1 LIDRYE
7 QAKISTIVAESQEI
21 FHIGLKYNEGSQSFK
36 WVSGEDVTYTNWG
49 NNQPGDK
56 KTAISGKSLPLLTFK

>member
-1 LIDRYE
+1 LINRYE

-49 NNQPGDK
+49 NNQPGD
-56 KTAISGKSLPLLTFK
+56 